1 MFFGPRVTYNLQP
14 ISTIFWLLYN
24 IFVFCGGSHVQCIV
38 LISKGVNIFITSCT
52 AYLGL
57 FYTDAKIISK
67 HKSFISNLL
76 IPIMMLFTTKWF

>member
-14 ISTIFWLLYN
+14 ISTIFLTSLQYF

-52 AYLGL
+52 AYLPFIL
-57 FYTDAKIISK
+57 YRYKFISK
-67 HKSFISNLL
+67 PKSFY
-76 IPIMMLFTTKWF
+76 K